1 MPSLYELPAHQLQSM
16 LSHGDTS
23 SEELIHSLF
32 ERIERIEGRIKS
44 YITLLKEAALKQAR
58 IADKQ
63 LKSSRAVGK
72 LTGIPI
78 AIKDNICVQN
88 IRTSCASKMLDNYVP
103 PYNATVVERLLKEG
117 AIIIGKTNMD
127 EFAMGSSTETS
138 YYGTTH
144 NPWNL
149 KHVAGGS
156 SGGSGAAIA
165 ADETILALGSDTGGS
180 IRCPAS
186 FCNGTG
192 IKSTYGLI
200 SRYGLVSYACSLE
213 QIGPLTKDVRDC
225 ALLLN
230 TLVGHDPHD
239 STTLQI
245 PKKDYLESLEAEI
258 KQLKIGVPREYMEE
272 GTDKAVSKAVW
283 NVIHLLE
290 TFGASYSEISLPLI
304 NYAVPCY
311 YIIAMSEASSNLAR
325 YDGIRYG
332 FRVNQDEGDWNEVYS
347 EDRLAFGPE
356 VRRRIMLGTYALSA
370 GYYDMYYL
378 KALKIRSLIRKE
390 FENQFKSFDVIIGPT
405 MPTTAFKIGEKT
417 SDPLAMYRSDI
428 DTVVANITGMPAI
441 SIPCGF
447 SDRLPIGVQ
456 LMGNLFQEDIL
467 LRVSYKIQQETDY
480 HKKKPHLEE

>member
-1 MPSLYELPAHQLQSM
+1 LLPLYELTAHQLQSM
-16 LSHGDTS
+16 LLHGDTS

-32 ERIERIEGRIKS
+32 ERIERIEGKIKS
-44 YITLLKEAALKQAR
+44 YITLLKEDALKQAK
-58 IADKQ
+58 IADNR
-63 LKSSRAVGK
+63 LKSSKEVGK

-78 AIKDNICVQN
+78 AIKDNICARNV
-88 IRTSCASKMLDNYVP
+88 RTSCASKMLDNYIP
-103 PYNATVVERLLKEG
+103 PYNATVVERLLNEG

-138 YYGTTH
+138 YYGATH

-149 KHVAGGS
+149 KRVAGGS

-192 IKSTYGLI
+192 MKATYGLV

-213 QIGPLTKDVRDC
+213 QIGPLTKDVHDC

-230 TLVGHDPHD
+230 VLVGHDPFD
-239 STTLQI
+239 STTLRI
-245 PKKDYLESLEAEI
+245 PKTNYLESLETDM
-258 KQLKIGVPREYMEE
+258 KHLKIGIPREYLEE

-283 NVIHLLE
+283 NIIHLLE
-290 TFGASYSEISLPLI
+290 TFGANYSEISLPLI

-332 FRVNQDEGDWNEVYS
+332 FRIEKDEGDWNEVYS

-390 FENQFKSFDVIIGPT
+390 FESQFKSFDIIIGPT
-405 MPTTAFKIGEKT
+405 MPTTAFKIGEKI
-417 SDPLAMYRSDI
+417 SDPLAMYRIDI
-428 DTVVANITGMPAI
+428 DTVIANITGMPAI

-447 SDRLPIGVQ
+447 SNGLPIGVQ
-456 LMGNLFQEDIL
+456 LMGNLFHEDVL

-480 HKKKPHLEE
+480 HKKKPQLEE

>member
-1 MPSLYELPAHQLQSM
+1 MPPLYELPAHQLQSM
-16 LSHGDTS
+16 LSHGETS
-23 SEELIHSLF
+23 SEELVHSLF

-44 YITLLKEAALKQAR
+44 YITLLKEDALKQAR
-58 IADKQ
+58 LADKQ
-63 LKSSRAVGK
+63 LKSSKAVGK

-88 IRTSCASKMLDNYVP
+88 IRTSCASKMLDNYIP
-103 PYNATVVERLLKEG
+103 PYHATVVERLLKEG

-149 KHVAGGS
+149 EHVAGGS

-165 ADETILALGSDTGGS
+165 ADEAILALGSDTGGS

-192 IKSTYGLI
+192 VKVTYGLI

-239 STTLQI
+239 CTTFQI
-245 PKKDYLESLEAEI
+245 PKKNYLESLETDI
-258 KQLKIGVPREYMEE
+258 KNLKIGVPHEYMEE
-272 GTDKAVSKAVW
+272 GTDKAVSTAVW
-283 NVIHLLE
+283 NIIHLLE
-290 TFGASYSEISLPLI
+290 TFGASYCEISLPLI

-332 FRVNQDEGDWNEVYS
+332 FRVDRDEGNWNEVYS
-347 EDRLAFGPE
+347 EDRLVFGPE

-390 FENQFKSFDVIIGPT
+390 FETQFKSFDVIIGPT
-405 MPTTAFKIGEKT
+405 MPTTAFKIGEKI
-417 SDPLAMYRSDI
+417 SDPLAM
-428 DTVVANITGMPAI
+428 
-441 SIPCGF
+441 
-447 SDRLPIGVQ
+447 
-456 LMGNLFQEDIL
+456 
-467 LRVSYKIQQETDY
+467 
-480 HKKKPHLEE
+480 

>member
-1 MPSLYELPAHQLQSM
+1 MLPLYELTAHQLQSM

-32 ERIERIEGRIKS
+32 ERIERVEGQIKS
-44 YITLLKEAALKQAR
+44 YITLLKEVALKQAK

-63 LKSSRAVGK
+63 LKSSKAVGK

-78 AIKDNICVQN
+78 AIKDNICARNV
-88 IRTSCASKMLDNYVP
+88 RTSCASKMLDNYIP
-103 PYNATVVERLLKEG
+103 PYNATVVERLLNEG

-138 YYGTTH
+138 YYGATH

-149 KHVAGGS
+149 EHVAGGS

-192 IKSTYGLI
+192 MKATYGLI

-213 QIGPLTKDVRDC
+213 QIGPLTKDVHDC

-230 TLVGHDPHD
+230 VLVGHDPFD
-239 STTLQI
+239 STTLPI
-245 PKKDYLESLEAEI
+245 PKINYLESLETDL
-258 KQLKIGVPREYMEE
+258 KHLKIGVPREYLEE

-283 NVIHLLE
+283 NIIHLLE

-332 FRVNQDEGDWNEVYS
+332 FRIEKDEGDWNEVYS

-370 GYYDMYYL
+370 GYYDMYYI

-390 FENQFKSFDVIIGPT
+390 FETQFKSFDVIIGPT
-405 MPTTAFKIGEKT
+405 MPTTAFKIGEKV

-428 DTVVANITGMPAI
+428 DTVIANITGMPAI

-447 SDRLPIGVQ
+447 SDGLPIGVQ
-456 LMGNLFQEDIL
+456 LMGNLFQEDVL

>member
-1 MPSLYELPAHQLQSM
+1 MPPLYELTAHQLQSM

-23 SEELIHSLF
+23 SEELVHALF
-32 ERIERIEGRIKS
+32 ERIERIEGKTKS
-44 YITLLKEAALKQAR
+44 YITLLKEDALKQAR

-63 LKSSRAVGK
+63 LKSSKVVGK

-78 AIKDNICVQN
+78 AVKDNICAHNV
-88 IRTSCASKMLDNYVP
+88 RTSCASKMLDNYIP
-103 PYNATVVERLLKEG
+103 PYNATVVERLLREG
-117 AIIIGKTNMD
+117 AVIIGKTNMD

-149 KHVAGGS
+149 GHVAGGS

-165 ADETILALGSDTGGS
+165 ADDTILALGSDTGGS
-180 IRCPAS
+180 VRCPAS

-192 IKSTYGLI
+192 MKVTYGLI
-200 SRYGLVSYACSLE
+200 SRYGLISYACSLE

-230 TLVGHDPHD
+230 VLVGHDPLD

-245 PKKDYLESLEAEI
+245 PKKDYLESLETDM
-258 KQLKIGVPREYMEE
+258 KHLKIGVPREYLEE

-283 NVIHLLE
+283 DLIHLLE
-290 TFGASYSEISLPLI
+290 SFGASYDEISLPLI

-332 FRVNQDEGDWNEVYS
+332 FRVDKDEGNWNEVYA

-370 GYYDMYYL
+370 GYYDMYYV

-405 MPTTAFKIGEKT
+405 MPTTAFKIGEKI

-428 DTVVANITGMPAI
+428 DTVIANITGMPAI

-447 SDRLPIGVQ
+447 SDGLPIGVQ
-456 LMGNLFQEDIL
+456 LMGNLLQEDLL
-467 LRVSYKIQQETDY
+467 LRISYKIQQETDY
-480 HKKKPHLEE
+480 HKKKPSLEV

>member
-1 MPSLYELPAHQLQSM
+1 MPPLYELTAHQLQSM

-32 ERIERIEGRIKS
+32 ERIERIEGKIKS
-44 YITLLKEAALKQAR
+44 YITILKEDALKQAK

-63 LKSSRAVGK
+63 LKSSKAVGK
-72 LTGIPI
+72 LTGVPI
-78 AIKDNICVQN
+78 AIKDNICAQN
-88 IRTSCASKMLDNYVP
+88 VRTSCASKMLDNYIP
-103 PYNATVVERLLKEG
+103 PYNATVVERLLNEG

-138 YYGTTH
+138 YYGATH

-149 KHVAGGS
+149 EHVAGGS

-192 IKSTYGLI
+192 MKVTYGLI

-213 QIGPLTKDVRDC
+213 QIGPLTKDVHDC

-230 TLVGHDPHD
+230 VLVGHDPFD
-239 STTLQI
+239 STTLQL
-245 PKKDYLESLEAEI
+245 PKKDYLESLETDI
-258 KQLKIGVPREYMEE
+258 KHLKIGVPREYLGE
-272 GTDKAVSKAVW
+272 GTDKAVSKAIW

-290 TFGASYSEISLPLI
+290 TFGATYSEISLPLI
-304 NYAVPCY
+304 NYSVPCY

-332 FRVNQDEGDWNEVYS
+332 FRVEKDEGNWNEVYS
-347 EDRLAFGPE
+347 EDRHAFGPE

-405 MPTTAFKIGEKT
+405 MPTIAFKIGEKI

-447 SDRLPIGVQ
+447 SDGLPIGVQ
-456 LMGNLFQEDIL
+456 LMGNLFQEDLL
-467 LRVSYKIQQETDY
+467 LRVSYKVQQETDY
-480 HKKKPHLEE
+480 HKKKPPLEE

>member
-1 MPSLYELPAHQLQSM
+1 MPPLYELTAYQTRSM
-16 LSHGDTS
+16 LSHGDIS
-23 SEELIHSLF
+23 AEDVIHSLF
-32 ERIERIEGRIKS
+32 GRIDRVEGKVKS
-44 YITLLKEAALKQAR
+44 YITLLKENALNQAKT
-58 IADKQ
+58 ADKQ
-63 LKSSRAVGK
+63 IKSSKKVGN
-72 LTGIPI
+72 LMGLPI
-78 AIKDNICVQN
+78 AIKDNMCTQN
-88 IRTSCASKMLDNYVP
+88 IRTSCASKMLDNYIP
-103 PYNATVVERLLKEG
+103 PYNATVIERLLNEG

-138 YYGTTH
+138 YYGATH
-144 NPWNL
+144 NPWKL
-149 KHVAGGS
+149 DHVAGGS

-186 FCNGTG
+186 FCNGIG
-192 IKSTYGLI
+192 MKVTYGLI

-230 TLVGHDPHD
+230 VLVGHDPHD
-239 STTLQI
+239 STTLQM
-245 PKKDYLESLEAEI
+245 PKKDYLQNLDSDI
-258 KQLKIGVPREYMEE
+258 KDLKIGVPREYMGE
-272 GTDKAVSKAVW
+272 GTDQVVSKAVW
-283 NVIHLLE
+283 DTIHLLE
-290 TFGASYSEISLPLI
+290 SFGATYSEISLPLI

-332 FRVNQDEGDWNEVYS
+332 FRVDKDEGAWNEVYS
-347 EDRLAFGPE
+347 EDRFAFGPE

-378 KALKIRSLIRKE
+378 KALKIRTLIRNQ

-405 MPTTAFKIGEKT
+405 MPTTAFKIGEKI
-417 SDPLAMYRSDI
+417 SDPLAMYISDI
-428 DTVVANITGMPAI
+428 DTVVANITGMPAV

-447 SDRLPIGVQ
+447 SNGLPIGLQ
-456 LMGNLFQEDIL
+456 LMGNLFQEDLL
-467 LRVSYKIQQETDY
+467 LRVSYKVQQETDY
-480 HKKKPHLEE
+480 HKKKPPLE

>member
-1 MPSLYELPAHQLQSM
+1 MPPLYELTAHQLQSM

-32 ERIERIEGRIKS
+32 ERIERIEGKIKS
-44 YITLLKEAALKQAR
+44 YITLLKEDALKQAK

-63 LKSSRAVGK
+63 LKSSKAVGK
-72 LTGIPI
+72 LTGVPI
-78 AIKDNICVQN
+78 AIKDNICAQN
-88 IRTSCASKMLDNYVP
+88 VRTSCASKMLDNYIP
-103 PYNATVVERLLKEG
+103 PYNATVVERLLNEG

-138 YYGTTH
+138 YYGATH

-149 KHVAGGS
+149 EHVAGGS

-192 IKSTYGLI
+192 MKVTYGLI

-213 QIGPLTKDVRDC
+213 QIGPLTKDVHDC

-230 TLVGHDPHD
+230 VLVGHDPFD
-239 STTLQI
+239 STTLQL
-245 PKKDYLESLEAEI
+245 PKKDYLESLETDI
-258 KQLKIGVPREYMEE
+258 KHLKIGVPREYLGE
-272 GTDKAVSKAVW
+272 GTDKAVSKAIW

-290 TFGASYSEISLPLI
+290 TFGATYSEISLPLI

-332 FRVNQDEGDWNEVYS
+332 FRVEKDEGNWNEVYS
-347 EDRLAFGPE
+347 EDRHAFGPE

-405 MPTTAFKIGEKT
+405 MPTIAFKIGEKI

-447 SDRLPIGVQ
+447 SDGLPIGVQ
-456 LMGNLFQEDIL
+456 LMGNLFQEDLL
-467 LRVSYKIQQETDY
+467 LRVSYKVQQETDY
-480 HKKKPHLEE
+480 HKKKPPLEE